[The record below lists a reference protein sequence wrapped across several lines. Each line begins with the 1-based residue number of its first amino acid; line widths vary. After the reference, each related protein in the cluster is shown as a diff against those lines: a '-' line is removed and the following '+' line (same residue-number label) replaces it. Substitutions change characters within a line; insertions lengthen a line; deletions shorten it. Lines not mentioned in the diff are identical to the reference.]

1 MASNVGPSN
10 PAQRPAPS
18 SSTRD
23 KGGTPQ
29 NSQREKLHVLVVDDS
44 ATVRQVMQAI
54 LQTDRRITVSVA
66 ADPLIADVKM
76 QKERPDVVITDLEM
90 PRMDGL
96 TFLRKIMAESP
107 IPVVVCS
114 GLAAKGTDLA
124 LRALEEGAVEIIT
137 KPKLGV
143 RDFLHESAVLLLDAV
158 WSAAEARFIPQSR
171 IPQQSRLSAD
181 AVLPLRAR
189 TGALPCAW
197 NPSHGL
203 IAVGASTG
211 GTEALRI
218 FLAAMPSDCP
228 PIVVVQHM
236 PENFTRAFANRLN
249 QDCVIEVSEARDDI
263 RLRHG
268 MALIAPGN
276 FHCVVN
282 SNGPNLVVNI
292 MDGPL
297 VSRHRPSVDVLFRSV
312 AVSAGR
318 NAVGV
323 IMTGMG
329 DDGAQGLLEM
339 KETGAITIAQNEAT
353 CVVFGMPREAI
364 ARGAVDII
372 LPLDQIAHEA
382 LESLRVER
390 KSRSASI

>member
-1 MASNVGPSN
+1 LVISTGVSN
-10 PAQRPAPS
+10 PRQPPEPALRAREDGSCKRQP
-18 SSTRD
+18 
-23 KGGTPQ
+23 
-29 NSQREKLHVLVVDDS
+29 EKLHVLVVDDS
-44 ATVRQVMQAI
+44 ATVRQVMKAI

-66 ADPLIADVKM
+66 ADPVIAGAKM

-90 PRMDGL
+90 PHMDGL

-107 IPVVVCS
+107 LPVVVCS
-114 GLAAKGTDLA
+114 GLAAKGTDLG
-124 LRALEEGAVEIIT
+124 LHALEEGAVEIIT

-143 RDFLHESAVLLLDAV
+143 RDFLHESAVLLLDVV
-158 WSAAEARFIPQSR
+158 WSAAEARLIPRQR
-171 IPQQSRLSAD
+171 IAAPARLSAD
-181 AVLPLRAR
+181 AVLPLRTQQR
-189 TGALPCAW
+189 DW

-211 GTEALRI
+211 GTEALRV
-218 FLAAMPSDCP
+218 FLSAMPPDCP

-236 PENFTRAFANRLN
+236 PEHFTRAFADRLN
-249 QDCVIEVSEARDDI
+249 KDCAIEVSEAGDDVP
-263 RLRHG
+263 LRPG
-268 MALIAPGN
+268 TALIAPGN
-276 FHCVVN
+276 YHCVVN

-292 MDGPL
+292 VDGPL

-318 NAVGV
+318 NAIGV

-339 KETGAITIAQNEAT
+339 KETGAITIAQDEAT

-364 ARGAVDII
+364 ERGAVDLV
-372 LPLDQIAHEA
+372 LPLAQISRGA
-382 LESLRVER
+382 LDSLAAER
-390 KSRSASI
+390 KQGTHARS

>member
-1 MASNVGPSN
+1 MVFN
-10 PAQRPAPS
+10 PGQSPPTQSSAVRHGEPTGRNTQR
-18 SSTRD
+18 
-23 KGGTPQ
+23 
-29 NSQREKLHVLVVDDS
+29 NKLHVLVVDDS

-54 LQTDRRITVSVA
+54 LQTDPRITVSVA
-66 ADPLIADVKM
+66 ADPLIAGLKM
-76 QKERPDVVITDLEM
+76 QKERPHVVITDLEM

-158 WSAAEARFIPQSR
+158 WSAAEARVVPRR
-171 IPQQSRLSAD
+171 ITAPSRLSAD
-181 AVLPLRAR
+181 AVLPLRAKAR
-189 TGALPCAW
+189 EC
-197 NPSHGL
+197 NPSHNV

-211 GTEALRI
+211 GTEALRV
-218 FLAAMPSDCP
+218 FLSAMPTDCP

-236 PENFTRAFANRLN
+236 PENFTRAFADRLN
-249 QDCVIEVSEARDDI
+249 KDCAIEVSEASDGV
-263 RLRHG
+263 RLYNG

-276 FHCVVN
+276 YHAVVN
-282 SNGPNLVVNI
+282 HKGTDFVVNI

-312 AVSAGR
+312 ALSAGQ

-329 DDGAQGLLEM
+329 DDGAQGLREM
-339 KETGAITIAQNEAT
+339 KEAGAVTIAQDEAS

-364 ARGAVDII
+364 ARSATDLVV
-372 LPLDQIAHEA
+372 PLDRIAGQVLA
-382 LESLRVER
+382 SLNTGR
-390 KSRSASI
+390 KQRAQGQS

>member
-1 MASNVGPSN
+1 MAINSGVSNSGQMSPE
-10 PAQRPAPS
+10 S
-18 SSTRD
+18 SSPRA
-23 KGGTPQ
+23 GEHGSCNRQP
-29 NSQREKLHVLVVDDS
+29 EKLHVLVVDDS

-66 ADPLIADVKM
+66 SDPLIAGVKM

-107 IPVVVCS
+107 LPVVVCS

-124 LRALEEGAVEIIT
+124 LRALEEGAVEIVT

-143 RDFLHESAVLLLDAV
+143 RDFLHESAVLLLDVV
-158 WSAAEARFIPQSR
+158 WSAAEARIIPRQR
-171 IPQQSRLSAD
+171 IAAPARLSAD
-181 AVLPLRAR
+181 AVLPLRTKHR
-189 TGALPCAW
+189 DW

-211 GTEALRI
+211 GTEALRV
-218 FLAAMPSDCP
+218 FLSAMPPDCP

-236 PENFTRAFANRLN
+236 PENFTRAFADRLN
-249 QDCVIEVSEARDDI
+249 QDCAIEVSEARDEVP
-263 RLRHG
+263 LRPG

-276 FHCVVN
+276 YHCVVN
-282 SNGPNLVVNI
+282 SDGPNLVVNI

-339 KETGAITIAQNEAT
+339 KETGAITIAQDEAT

-364 ARGAVDII
+364 EQGAVDLVLPLAQIARGA
-372 LPLDQIAHEA
+372 LD
-382 LESLRVER
+382 SLTAER
-390 KSRSASI
+390 KHRAQAGN

>member
-1 MASNVGPSN
+1 
-10 PAQRPAPS
+10 
-18 SSTRD
+18 
-23 KGGTPQ
+23 
-29 NSQREKLHVLVVDDS
+29 VLVVDDS

-54 LQTDRRITVSVA
+54 LQTDRRISVSVA

-107 IPVVVCS
+107 LPVVVCS

-124 LRALEEGAVEIIT
+124 MRALEEGAVEIIT

-143 RDFLHESAVLLLDAV
+143 RDFLHESAVFLLDAV
-158 WSAAEARFIPQSR
+158 WSAAEARIVPRQKL
-171 IPQQSRLSAD
+171 PTPARLSAD
-181 AVLPLRAR
+181 AVLPLRPKSR
-189 TGALPCAW
+189 EW

-218 FLAAMPSDCP
+218 FLSAMPPDCP

-236 PENFTRAFANRLN
+236 PENFTRAFADRLD
-249 QDCVIEVSEARDDI
+249 QDCAIDVSEARDDI
-263 RLRHG
+263 ALRRG

-276 FHCVVN
+276 YHLVVN
-282 SNGPNLVVNI
+282 NNGPNLVVNI

-339 KETGAITIAQNEAT
+339 KETGATTIAQDEAS

-364 ARGAVDII
+364 ARGAVDFVF
-372 LPLDQIAHEA
+372 PLAQIARH
-382 LESLRVER
+382 SLDLLDPLT
-390 KSRSASI
+390 SF

>member
-1 MASNVGPSN
+1 MVFDPGQTPTESFTVRTREGAPRNT
-10 PAQRPAPS
+10 QR
-18 SSTRD
+18 
-23 KGGTPQ
+23 Q
-29 NSQREKLHVLVVDDS
+29 KLHVLVVDDS
-44 ATVRQVMQAI
+44 AMVRQVVQAI
-54 LQTDRRITVSVA
+54 LQTDRRISVSIA
-66 ADPLIADVKM
+66 ADPLIAAVKM
-76 QKERPDVVITDLEM
+76 QKERPDVIITDLEM

-107 IPVVVCS
+107 VPVVICS

-158 WSAAEARFIPQSR
+158 WSAAEARVVPRQR
-171 IPQQSRLSAD
+171 IATPSRLSAD
-181 AVLPLRAR
+181 AVLPLSTKSLA
-189 TGALPCAW
+189 GG
-197 NPSHGL
+197 PSHGL

-211 GTEALRI
+211 GTEALRV
-218 FLAAMPSDCP
+218 FLSAMPPDCP

-236 PENFTRAFANRLN
+236 PENFTRAFADRLN
-249 QDCVIEVSEARDDI
+249 QDCTIEVSEARDGV
-263 RLRHG
+263 RLQNG
-268 MALIAPGN
+268 SALIAPGN
-276 FHCVVN
+276 YHALVN
-282 SNGPNLVVNI
+282 RCGTSFVVNI

-312 AVSAGR
+312 AISAGR

-329 DDGAQGLLEM
+329 DDGAQGLREM
-339 KETGAITIAQNEAT
+339 KDAGAVTIAQDELS

-364 ARGAVDII
+364 ARGAADLV
-372 LPLDQIAHEA
+372 LPLQQIARQA
-382 LESLRVER
+382 LDSLNSER
-390 KSRSASI
+390 KHGAQVQT

>member
-1 MASNVGPSN
+1 LVIN
-10 PAQRPAPS
+10 PGQQPPRS
-18 SSTRD
+18 SSPPAGENRSHRRQPD
-23 KGGTPQ
+23 H
-29 NSQREKLHVLVVDDS
+29 LHVLVVDDS

-54 LQTDRRITVSVA
+54 LQTDRRICVSVA
-66 ADPLIADVKM
+66 ADPLIAGVKM

-107 IPVVVCS
+107 LPVVVCS

-124 LRALEEGAVEIIT
+124 LRALEEGAVEVIT

-143 RDFLHESAVLLLDAV
+143 REFLHESAVLLLDVV
-158 WSAAEARFIPQSR
+158 WSAAEAKIMPPQR
-171 IPQQSRLSAD
+171 IVAPTRLTAD
-181 AVLPLRAR
+181 AVLPLRPTHR
-189 TGALPCAW
+189 NW
-197 NPSHGL
+197 NPCHGM

-211 GTEALRI
+211 GTEALRV
-218 FLAAMPSDCP
+218 FLSAMPADCP

-236 PENFTRAFANRLN
+236 PENFTRAFADRLN
-249 QDCVIEVSEARDDI
+249 QDCAIEVSEARDEVP
-263 RLRHG
+263 LRPG

-276 FHCVVN
+276 YHCVVN
-282 SNGPNLVVNI
+282 SNRSNLMVNI

-339 KETGAITIAQNEAT
+339 KETGAITIAQDEAT
-353 CVVFGMPREAI
+353 CIVFGMPREAI
-364 ARGAVDII
+364 ERGAVDLV
-372 LPLDQIAHEA
+372 LPLGQIARGA
-382 LESLRVER
+382 LESLSTEKTHRAHA
-390 KSRSASI
+390 RS

>member
-1 MASNVGPSN
+1 MVSNSGGM
-10 PAQRPAPS
+10 RPDFSPRAGEHGARNRQP
-18 SSTRD
+18 
-23 KGGTPQ
+23 
-29 NSQREKLHVLVVDDS
+29 EKLHVLVVDDS

-66 ADPLIADVKM
+66 SDPLIAGVKM

-107 IPVVVCS
+107 LPVVVCS

-143 RDFLHESAVLLLDAV
+143 RDFLHESAVLLLDVV
-158 WSAAEARFIPQSR
+158 WSAAEARIVPRQT
-171 IPQQSRLSAD
+171 IAAPARLSAD
-181 AVLPLRAR
+181 AVLSLRAQQR
-189 TGALPCAW
+189 DW
-197 NPSHGL
+197 NLSQGL

-211 GTEALRI
+211 GTEALRV
-218 FLAAMPSDCP
+218 FLSAMPPDCP

-236 PENFTRAFANRLN
+236 PENFTRAFADRLN
-249 QDCVIEVSEARDDI
+249 QDCAIEVREARDEVPA
-263 RLRHG
+263 RPG
-268 MALIAPGN
+268 VALIAPGN
-276 FHCVVN
+276 YHCVVN
-282 SNGPNLVVNI
+282 TDGANLMVNI

-312 AVSAGR
+312 ALSAGR

-329 DDGAQGLLEM
+329 DDGAQGLLEI
-339 KETGAITIAQNEAT
+339 KQTGAVTIAQDEAT

-364 ARGAVDII
+364 ERGAVDLV
-372 LPLDQIAHEA
+372 LPLEQIARKA
-382 LESLRVER
+382 LDSLTADRR
-390 KSRSASI
+390 HRAQAGN